1 MPRLPSIPRLPG
13 VPDPLRR
20 VEVPKD
26 LDSVTTVGNEEEPA
40 AGGMTRDAVE
50 SIWEAAVSLYRSG
63 VHPAVQVAV
72 RRDGAL
78 VLDRAIGHARGNGP
92 RDGEDAEKLAATP
105 GTPFVIYSGAKA
117 VTAFVVHMLHDRGE
131 LDIEDPVCKH
141 IPEYDSHN
149 KGDITVAHVLAH
161 RAGVPNLPREART
174 WIARSTAS
182 SS

>member
-1 MPRLPSIPRLPG
+1 M
-13 VPDPLRR
+13 
-20 VEVPKD
+20 
-26 LDSVTTVGNEEEPA
+26 
-40 AGGMTRDAVE
+40 
-50 SIWEAAVSLYRSG
+50 SLYRSG

-161 RAGVPNLPREART
+161 RAGVPNLPQRGEDLDRAFDREFLLKALCEAKPFARPGGSSPT
-174 WIARSTAS
+174 TPSRAATSSARSCIA
-182 SS
+182 